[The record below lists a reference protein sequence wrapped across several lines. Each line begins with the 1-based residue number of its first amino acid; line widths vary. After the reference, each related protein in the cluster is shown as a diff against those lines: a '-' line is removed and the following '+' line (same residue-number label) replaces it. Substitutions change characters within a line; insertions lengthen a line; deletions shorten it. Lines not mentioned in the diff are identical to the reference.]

1 MDNEK
6 WEVFFMPNDLR
17 PRYGELVRK
26 RAAELFKLGYGTR
39 ATATALSIPSG
50 TVRKWHRTF
59 SAVGLEGLLSMGAKP
74 EKYTWEQKCAAAR
87 AVIDE
92 GATKAEAMARFG
104 IASQSPLEKWCRL
117 YRDGGDEALR
127 PKPKGRPGGS
137 ASKPRAPLTREREL
151 EERVRKLE
159 VENAYLKKLAALRAI
174 RKSRTGIR
182 PPL

>member
-1 MDNEK
+1 M
-6 WEVFFMPNDLR
+6 
-17 PRYGELVRK
+17 
-26 RAAELFKLGYGTR
+26 
-39 ATATALSIPSG
+39 SPSG
-50 TVRKWHRTF
+50 TSRIVALGLF
-59 SAVGLEGLLSMGAKP
+59 VGMPSASGQPQGF
-74 EKYTWEQKCAAAR
+74 
-87 AVIDE
+87 
-92 GATKAEAMARFG
+92 MARFG

-137 ASKPRAPLTREREL
+137 ASRPRAPLTREREL